1 MDIRDTALRF
11 LANRDRTS
19 REVREH
25 LIGKGFDERDAVTLI
40 QELKDW
46 NYINDRSYAEKY
58 FRYAGRK
65 GRSVYRMKQELLQKG
80 IAASDLEEALHLW
93 EEEEGSLVQRDIRE
107 ARREA
112 LKINGGV
119 AADEKTAARIGRRL
133 GSLGYS
139 AELIYKVLE
148 ECRKGRLE
156 DGTD

>member
-11 LANRDRTS
+11 LANRDRTC

-25 LIGKGFDERDAVTLI
+25 LIGKGYDEGGADKLI

-46 NYINDRSYAEKY
+46 NYLNDRSYAEKY

-65 GRSVYRMKQELLQKG
+65 GRSIYRMKQELLQKG
-80 IAASDLEEALHLW
+80 IPFADLEEALRLW

-107 ARREA
+107 ARKEA
-112 LKINGGV
+112 LEITRGL
-119 AADEKTAARIGRRL
+119 ATDEKTAARIGRRL
-133 GSLGYS
+133 GALGYS

-156 DGTD
+156 DGAD

>member
-11 LANRDRTS
+11 LANRDRTC

-25 LIGKGFDERDAVTLI
+25 LIGKGFDESSAVKLM

-65 GRSVYRMKQELLQKG
+65 GRSIYRMKQELLQKG
-80 IAASDLEEALHLW
+80 IAVADMEEALHRW
-93 EEEEGSLVQRDIRE
+93 EEEEGSLIQRDIRE

-112 LKINGGV
+112 LKITGGM
-119 AADEKTAARIGRRL
+119 AADEKTTARIGRRL

-139 AELIYKVLE
+139 SELIYRVLE
-148 ECRKGRLE
+148 ECRKGRVE

>member
-11 LANRDRTS
+11 LANRDRTC

-25 LIGKGFDERDAVTLI
+25 LIGKGFDESSAVKLM

-65 GRSVYRMKQELLQKG
+65 GRSVFRMKQELLQKG
-80 IAASDLEEALHLW
+80 IAAADLEAAMHLW
-93 EEEEGSLVQRDIRE
+93 EEEEGSLVQRDLRE

-112 LKINGGV
+112 LKITGGV
-119 AADEKTAARIGRRL
+119 AADEKTAARLGRRL

-148 ECRKGRLE
+148 EGRKGRIK

>member
-11 LANRDRTS
+11 LANRDRTC

-25 LIGKGFDERDAVTLI
+25 LIGKGFDESSAVKLM

-65 GRSVYRMKQELLQKG
+65 GRSIYRMKQELLQKG
-80 IAASDLEEALHLW
+80 IAVADMEEALHRW
-93 EEEEGSLVQRDIRE
+93 EEEEGSLIQRDIRE

-112 LKINGGV
+112 LKITGGM
-119 AADEKTAARIGRRL
+119 AADEKTTARIGRRL

-139 AELIYKVLE
+139 AELIYRVLE
-148 ECRKGRLE
+148 ECRKGRVE

>member
-11 LANRDRTS
+11 LANRDKTC

-25 LIGKGFDERDAVTLI
+25 LIGKGFDERDTDTLI

-65 GRSVYRMKQELLQKG
+65 GRSVFRMKQELLQKG
-80 IAASDLEEALHLW
+80 IAAADLEAAMHLW
-93 EEEEGSLVQRDIRE
+93 EEEEGSLVQRDLRE

-112 LKINGGV
+112 LKITGGV
-119 AADEKTAARIGRRL
+119 AADEKTAARLGRRL

-148 ECRKGRLE
+148 EGRKGRIK